1 MADNSSLMHQT
12 SLSVSLS
19 LSQDVPAGSEIVLVL
34 QYNPV
39 GECIASYLASFLFLD
54 TVERNKLEPR
64 THKYG

>member
-1 MADNSSLMHQT
+1 MVDNSSLMHQT

-39 GECIASYLASFLFLD
+39 GECIASYLARLLPLPGYSG
-54 TVERNKLEPR
+54 K
-64 THKYG
+64 K